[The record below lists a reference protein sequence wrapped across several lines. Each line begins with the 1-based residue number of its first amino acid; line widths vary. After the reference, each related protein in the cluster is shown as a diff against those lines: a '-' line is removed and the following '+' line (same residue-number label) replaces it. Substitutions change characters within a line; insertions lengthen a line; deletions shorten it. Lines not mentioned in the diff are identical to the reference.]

1 VRFRLQGFRI
11 ATAAFCG
18 KLDLDGQ
25 ASRFDRTQCDM
36 GQLHEDHSTTPC
48 PTLEPLGQ
56 WGWLTRWPDEAA
68 AAAWADIA
76 RNEPWPCTLEIVAAY
91 RSIALIPDGELSHD
105 QWSELHAA
113 LKVSI
118 ARFAD
123 SGTGLK
129 DRDHERPVIEVPVV
143 YDGPDLSYIADA
155 LGLDPRQV
163 VDLHTSADYRVFAVG
178 FLPGFPYAG
187 YLPDALAGLPRRE
200 SPRARVPA
208 GSVAIAG
215 RQTGIYPCESPG
227 GWHILG
233 HTPLTICDLER
244 GFFRFRPTDR
254 IRFVPIPAESPL
266 PVD

>member
-1 VRFRLQGFRI
+1 
-11 ATAAFCG
+11 
-18 KLDLDGQ
+18 
-25 ASRFDRTQCDM
+25 M
-36 GQLHEDHSTTPC
+36 GQLLEDNSTAPS
-48 PTLEPLGQ
+48 PALEPLGQ
-56 WGWLTRWPDEAA
+56 WGWLTRWPDETA

-76 RNEPWPCTLEIVAAY
+76 RNERWPCSLEIVAAY
-91 RSIALIPDGELSHD
+91 RSVAAIPTGETTHG

-118 ARFAD
+118 DRFAD
-123 SGTGLK
+123 FGAGREK
-129 DRDHERPVIEVPVV
+129 HDHERQVIEVPVV
-143 YDGPDLSYIADA
+143 YDGPDLLYVADA
-155 LGLDPRQV
+155 LGLEPRQV
-163 VDLHTSADYRVFAVG
+163 VALHSSAVYQVFAVG

-187 YLPDALAGLPRRE
+187 YLPEALAGLPRRA

-254 IRFVPIPAESPL
+254 IRFVPIFEGTSSP
-266 PVD
+266 VE